1 MTRTIIHRGK
11 QIAAGEDMP
20 LTVSGLAQFFDWSR
34 NLVHADLNR
43 GYALEF
49 GTSSTPR
56 HYRNWLRK
64 HPRPQRAQATTS
76 SLERELSK
84 LS

>member
-11 QIAAGEDMP
+11 EIEVGEDSP

-49 GTSSTPR
+49 GTSSTPH
-56 HYRNWLRK
+56 HYRAWLRK
-64 HPRPQRAQATTS
+64 HPRPQRTTAGKPD
-76 SLERELSK
+76 LERELSK